1 MSDTSPSPEA
11 IRATIEQYCARFS
24 AGDRDGWLA
33 LWAEDATMEDPV
45 GSPVKHGRDA
55 IAEFYDGSVGGA
67 DSVALVPVGD
77 PIVLGH
83 QAAFAFEIRPVLA
96 GTTYVVSAIDVMTFD
111 TADGRT
117 ARITSQR
124 AFVDLTKLAPAE

>member
-1 MSDTSPSPEA
+1 MPDATPSPEA
-11 IRATIEQYCARFS
+11 VHATIEQYCARFS

-55 IAEFYDGSVGGA
+55 IAEFYDGNVGGA
-67 DSVALVPVGD
+67 DSVTLTVVGD
-77 PIVLGH
+77 PIVCGD
-83 QAAFAFEIRPVLA
+83 QAAFRFEIRPVLG
-96 GTTYVVSAIDVMTFD
+96 GTTFSVFAIDVMTFD
-111 TADGRT
+111 AE

-124 AFVDLTKLAPAE
+124 AFVDLTRLVPVE